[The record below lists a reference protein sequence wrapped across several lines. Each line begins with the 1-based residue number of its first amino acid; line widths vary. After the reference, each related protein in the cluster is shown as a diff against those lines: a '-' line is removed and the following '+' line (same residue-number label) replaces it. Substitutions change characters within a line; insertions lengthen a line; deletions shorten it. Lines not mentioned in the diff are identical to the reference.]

1 MPRTSQKASGE
12 GIWAVELALQI
23 LESLARSEE
32 PRRITDLAGE
42 FGTSKPR
49 IFRHLRTLVNLGYVL
64 QDEATERY
72 QIGIRLTL
80 LGEAAAARFD
90 LREVS
95 RPALRELR
103 DALGYTVVMSKV
115 EGGKVYIVDK
125 IDAASPFSITVATG
139 TSLPLH
145 ASAQGKLLL
154 AFGRKS
160 IADALLGKPLEAVTP
175 ATIADPRRLRTELD
189 EIKKRGWSA
198 APGETLAGLN
208 VLAMPVF
215 NPKGDMVATIGL
227 LGPEDRL
234 GPVPKRQELA
244 KLKWAV
250 QVITQR
256 LNGAPVQALKI
267 AR

>member
-23 LESLARSEE
+23 LELLARSEA
-32 PRRITDLAGE
+32 PRRITDLAE
-42 FGTSKPR
+42 ELGTSKPR

-64 QDEATERY
+64 QDENTERY
-72 QIGIRLTL
+72 QIGIRLAV
-80 LGEAAAARFD
+80 LGDAAATRFD

-115 EGGKVYIVDK
+115 EGGRVYIVEK
-125 IDAASPFSITVATG
+125 IDAASPFSITIATG
-139 TSLPLH
+139 TSLALH
-145 ASAQGKLLL
+145 ATAQGKLVL

-160 IADALLGKPLEAVTP
+160 IEAALLGKPLAPLTA
-175 ATIADPRRLRTELD
+175 ATITDPKQLRAELD
-189 EIKKRGWSA
+189 EIRKRGWSV
-198 APGETLAGLN
+198 APGETLAGMN

-215 NPKGDMVATIGL
+215 NLKGDIAATVGL
-227 LGPEDRL
+227 LGPEERL
-234 GPVPKRQELA
+234 GPIPKPRELT
-244 KLKWAV
+244 KLKSTV

-256 LNGAPVQALKI
+256 LNGSPTQVSKP